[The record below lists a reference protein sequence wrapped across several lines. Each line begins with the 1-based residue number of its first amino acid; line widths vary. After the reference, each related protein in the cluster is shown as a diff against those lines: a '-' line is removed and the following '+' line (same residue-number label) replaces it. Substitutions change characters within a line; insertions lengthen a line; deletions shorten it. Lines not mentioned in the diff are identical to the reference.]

1 MIAPPGI
8 PNITS
13 TPSASSER
21 RIASAPFILILCPSV
36 SRCLVPSPVASTV
49 TGAVSV
55 GVCTGS
61 QPVRVDVSLA
71 GENVNELDAYAKQC
85 RTAAKGSER
94 ITVTLRC
101 GEAEHLLQA
110 CPKRS
115 RAARYSRR
123 RRIDGGDSAYYA
135 IHGRCQHRGC

>member
-36 SRCLVPSPVASTV
+36 SRCLVPSPVATTV

-55 GVCTGS
+55 GVCTGF
-61 QPVRVDVSLA
+61 PYRCEVDVSLA
-71 GENVNELDAYAKQC
+71 RENVNELDAYARRYRKAGIAV
-85 RTAAKGSER
+85 RRGY
-94 ITVTLRC
+94 
-101 GEAEHLLQA
+101 GEAEHLHQA
-110 CPKRS
+110 CPKCC
-115 RAARYSRR
+115 RAAR
-123 RRIDGGDSAYYA
+123 
-135 IHGRCQHRGC
+135 